1 MVMMWAIDHKA
12 KQTSEEQKLPGWFRN
27 HRAEIFLAPVI
38 FGGALL
44 LWEGL
49 VRWQQYPAFILPSP
63 GLVARKLIVVI
74 ADGSLWYHAQITL
87 WEILAGLG

>member
-1 MVMMWAIDHKA
+1 M
-12 KQTSEEQKLPGWFRN
+12 
-27 HRAEIFLAPVI
+27 
-38 FGGALL
+38 

-63 GLVARKLIVVI
+63 GVVAHKLIVVI

-87 WEILAGLG
+87 WEILAGLVLGLSLIHI